1 MRKFLEE
8 KAQLSKR
15 QSNALGCGYF
25 VNYRE
30 TICENSSETDYSE
43 DGRISLDFIRDKSNY
58 SYVYKIGVLS
68 MFDNNKC
75 DFGEFHI
82 GFQTD
87 EDSEMIYMGKINFED
102 GENMDIETTIKRIA
116 YSMLECWNWR

>member
-8 KAQLSKR
+8 KAELSKR
-15 QSNALGCGYF
+15 QDEMYIGYR
-25 VNYRE
+25 VRYSE
-30 TICENSSETDYSE
+30 TICENMNNVDYEE
-43 DGRISLDFIRDKSNY
+43 DGRISLDFIRDTQNY

-68 MFDNNKC
+68 MFDGNKL

-87 EDSEMIYMGKINFED
+87 KDGEMIYMGKINFED
-102 GENMDIETTIKRIA
+102 GENMDVETTIKRIA
-116 YSMLECWNWR
+116 YSMLDCWNRRS

>member
-1 MRKFLEE
+1 MKKFLEE

-15 QSNALGCGYF
+15 QAEMYIGYR
-25 VNYRE
+25 VRYNE
-30 TICENSSETDYSE
+30 TICENMNNIDYEE
-43 DGRISLDFIRDKSNY
+43 DGCISLDFIRDKQNY
-58 SYVYKIGVLS
+58 SYVYRVGVLS
-68 MFDNNKC
+68 MFDGNKL

-87 EDSEMIYMGKINFED
+87 KDSEMIYMGKLNFEY

-116 YSMLECWNWR
+116 YSMLECWHK